1 MKQNLIGEHTAQE
14 SYPGISFLKNFGCL
28 YLLGEDV
35 GGADTQDQ
43 GVLGLVVLLLG
54 WAPDVTLLGCLLVQ
68 EKHLIVDV
76 ITHHRRDGVL

>member
-14 SYPGISFLKNFGCL
+14 SYPGVSFLKNFGCL

-43 GVLGLVVLLLG
+43 GVLGLIVLLLG
-54 WAPDVTLLGCLLVQ
+54 GTLDVTLLGGFLIQ
-68 EKHLIVDV
+68 EKHLIIEEVTD
-76 ITHHRRDGVL
+76 HRR

>member
-1 MKQNLIGEHTAQE
+1 MEQNAIGEHTAE
-14 SYPGISFLKNFGCL
+14 EGYSGVSFLKNGRGL
-28 YLLGEDV
+28 YLFGEDL
-35 GGADTQDQ
+35 GGADAQNQ
-43 GVLGLVVLLLG
+43 GVLGLVVFLLG